1 MDTLYDE
8 EKKHL
13 DKTVEVIEGIIKS
26 LEDKCESS
34 IDKVREM
41 SKYHWDNRTEMDDI
55 EFALSRSDINKNADL
70 TSEKLSTLRNLRKRI
85 DNPFYGKIKVDFDGD
100 EDTFYIG
107 KMNIMN
113 DSGIIVYDWRSP
125 IADLYYNSKLGNTSY
140 KAPAGII
147 DCKLL
152 QRRQIGIEKRKITRI
167 IDSDIH
173 LSDSALQDMLSKN
186 SSEKMRDIV
195 STIQKE
201 QNEVIRDLEDTR
213 IIVQGCAGSGK
224 TSVALHRLSYLIYN
238 DKKTTPQNMLILSPS
253 DIFTSYISNVLPDL
267 GDENVLQTTF
277 SDFAN
282 AFVNNVDKI
291 ESYTEFVSKYYDG
304 INDEEKN
311 KLNKFKFS
319 KEYKEALDK
328 FIKRFVNSYRFKD
341 NVMIYGASIPCSH
354 LNKILDNDD
363 NDLQEKINV
372 ITDEICSLLRKNPNV
387 KKSTVRT
394 AVVRELIKPRFDPIV
409 IYNKFL
415 KSEEFINAYG
425 KPGNIINKKL
435 LEYPDLIGLLY
446 LNFEFMGYPKNDIVH
461 HLVIDEAQDYTPLQM
476 EMITKMFNG
485 ASITALGDANQTINP
500 YHKYDSLEEMKEQ
513 LGYSAKFV
521 ELNKAYRSSPEIMN
535 YVDKIIDNKNII
547 PVRQSNDNPVVTK
560 EVDKKD
566 LFTTLVGDLLKLKE
580 NGFNRICIVTKSNK
594 EAKAIYEGLKDS
606 IDSIKILGEDKSF
619 ETSTL
624 VAPSYS
630 AKGLEFDAVIC
641 YNDYDNSYNEE
652 DKYLYYVSCTRAQHD
667 LLVYNEPKRL
677 KKGR

>member
-152 QRRQIGIEKRKITRI
+152 QRRQIEIEKRKITRI

-566 LFTTLVGDLLKLKE
+566 LFTTLVSDLLKLKE

>member
-152 QRRQIGIEKRKITRI
+152 QRRQIEIEKRKITRI